1 MRANTTKR
9 ATMIVTSRNSAL
21 LLKPGS
27 LQILVTSNLDIDHI
41 TPASTSINL
50 TTTLAYA
57 PDGQYRSRNISTLL
71 PHSHRHIETAKYAT
85 DLTLCHA
92 FGVPVAKPCAKHMS
106 PRSSSMR
113 HHLAHARNTAR
124 TLRAMECLLMRLLQQ
139 IISISQS
146 WRLCLRLSLLRRPSA
161 SWFTWYVLISSFDR
175 LLSTLT
181 SSKMCSRGH
190 FSFHTRLKSLHV
202 LTRRH

>member
-9 ATMIVTSRNSAL
+9 ATMIVTSRISAL
-21 LLKPGS
+21 LLNPGS
-27 LQILVTSNLDIDHI
+27 LQLLVTSNLDIDHI

-50 TTTLAYA
+50 TT
-57 PDGQYRSRNISTLL
+57 DGQYRSRNISTLL

-106 PRSSSMR
+106 PRSSSMS
-113 HHLAHARNTAR
+113 HHIAHARNTAR
-124 TLRAMECLLMRLLQQ
+124 TLRAMECLLLRLLQQ

-146 WRLCLRLSLLRRPSA
+146 WRLC
-161 SWFTWYVLISSFDR
+161 
-175 LLSTLT
+175 
-181 SSKMCSRGH
+181 
-190 FSFHTRLKSLHV
+190 
-202 LTRRH
+202 